1 MSNVNKCMEGEVAL
15 PTNTNAVLA
24 LSEDNT
30 TSNSE
35 IKYNDNINM
44 IELNLEEKKM
54 EIPKIEKDTT
64 DILIEQFQK
73 FYRIAID
80 SETKNLPI
88 WARCNDKC
96 PVFQHKDFD
105 IYSGK
110 CYEEYTQSIE
120 NPSKYKQKIIDNKYC
135 LNLLMDDLIAIDT
148 DSQEAEEWF
157 NNNCFINFEE
167 EFEKCP
173 IQKTSK
179 GYHHIFRRP
188 ENCDMFYKA
197 RAFKDDDD
205 NELEID
211 CITTCST
218 GTRGNLNIFPSNNK
232 KWIKPINSY
241 EEIPVMSDELYQFW
255 YIRYIGIKEKNS
267 KKNESEAPKVN
278 NEIIEFTEEEKN
290 TKIFKMADAIP
301 LKLLQK
307 GSYTNW
313 MRIIYSLASVGEYK
327 IAKYLSMKSEEAY
340 DEAKFNELYNGYSPD
355 VPGANG
361 KSISILSLYDC
372 VKQHSPEE
380 FKKINKKFNKKS
392 KKDDDLDDD
401 DTNIED
407 DYDNITNGKCAD
419 IFWDYFSN
427 KYSFSGINW
436 YRFNDSGI
444 YEDINKI
451 HTHILRRDIVVAMS
465 KWEQNQIQSI
475 TAKYE
480 EGEIN
485 LKEMKALRKK
495 IFKKVRSIE
504 SDTFLKQCI
513 GSLSDKFLDEGLEEK
528 LDKNYTKLFA
538 FKNGVY
544 DFENKIFRKATKE
557 DYVSNFVPYNY
568 DETDIDHDY
577 FDNLI
582 NMIFSDS
589 YSENDVYGENE
600 KAKFFKIHLG
610 SLIEGGNREE
620 KVYFWVGKGRNGK
633 GVQDHLL
640 QKTLGDTNSGY
651 YGSIDPTYFTTKND
665 DVNKATPVKMNFY
678 KRRLVV
684 AQEPNGSQEKEDK
697 FQEGNFK
704 SQSGNDKMSGRHLR
718 GNTVYWY
725 PTHKT
730 IIPTNHLPYF
740 TGKSDG
746 LFERIVIIKFDNK
759 FEVNFNKNDPKQR
772 PANIKLKESLIDKEA
787 KFFNYLL
794 HWFWIYKKE
803 GLKNIP
809 KEFENERKKYIQSLH
824 TVRSYINENLE
835 TTDKK
840 DEYVS
845 TSHAY
850 NDFIKYVDSTISQT
864 VFCNEIK
871 NEGIIINRIR
881 KEEYGKTQ
889 QIRVLLGYKFKITEN
904 VTINIEPEP
913 SKNDKCL
920 IKDDEED
927 TLSMNSTK
935 NEDDDDEL
943 NNVLVNKLG

>member
-1 MSNVNKCMEGEVAL
+1 MSNVNECTGELAL
-15 PTNTNAVLA
+15 PTNTNAELA
-24 LSEDNT
+24 LSKDNT

-44 IELNLEEKKM
+44 ENLKTEIPTNSLKDEIPRKVIRENIIFEAWIALKYYKNSNGETKKNIVSGELHKNSTKWSLEKFKKKLDKHKIDYDEIKAEVNFKNSKIAFLDFDKWGITISEIINDYPFLSEVENSKGNTRGFRFIVENNDFIGGSNYTKVNKDKNIDILCEKIWLNPSDIDPLFTDMCFYHKLSIDKLKQFLTNENQKYKFANERNIKTPLPINNNFDISEFSDEEKK
-54 EIPKIEKDTT
+54 
-64 DILIEQFQK
+64 
-73 FYRIAID
+73 
-80 SETKNLPI
+80 SKN
-88 WARCNDKC
+88 
-96 PVFQHKDFD
+96 
-105 IYSGK
+105 
-110 CYEEYTQSIE
+110 
-120 NPSKYKQKIIDNKYC
+120 
-135 LNLLMDDLIAIDT
+135 
-148 DSQEAEEWF
+148 
-157 NNNCFINFEE
+157 
-167 EFEKCP
+167 
-173 IQKTSK
+173 
-179 GYHHIFRRP
+179 
-188 ENCDMFYKA
+188 
-197 RAFKDDDD
+197 
-205 NELEID
+205 
-211 CITTCST
+211 
-218 GTRGNLNIFPSNNK
+218 
-232 KWIKPINSY
+232 
-241 EEIPVMSDELYQFW
+241 
-255 YIRYIGIKEKNS
+255 
-267 KKNESEAPKVN
+267 
-278 NEIIEFTEEEKN
+278 
-290 TKIFKMADAIP
+290 FKMADALP
-301 LKLLQK
+301 LHLVDT
-307 GSYTNW
+307 GSYQDWIT
-313 MRIIYSLASVGEYK
+313 IVYALASVNEYK
-327 IAKYLSMKSEEAY
+327 IARYISMKSIDAY
-340 DEAKFNELYNGYSPD
+340 DETKFNKLFKSYDPSVKGKNGGPITILTLYN
-355 VPGANG
+355 
-361 KSISILSLYDC
+361 L
-372 VKQHSPEE
+372 VKQHAPDK
-380 FKKINKKFNKKS
+380 FKQINKEFNKKS
-392 KKDDDLDDD
+392 KKDDDIDDD

-451 HTHILRRDIVVAMS
+451 HTHILRRDIIVAMS

-475 TAKYE
+475 TTKYE
-480 EGEIN
+480 DGEIN
-485 LKEMKALRKK
+485 LKEMKALKKK

-513 GSLSDKFLDEGLEEK
+513 GSLCDKFLDEGLEEK

-589 YSENDVYGENE
+589 YSENDVYVENE

-759 FEVNFNKNDPKQR
+759 FEVNFNKNDPRQR
-772 PANIKLKESLIDKEA
+772 PANIKLKESLINKEA

-794 HWFWIYKKE
+794 QWFWIYKKE

-809 KEFENERKKYIQSLH
+809 KEFEIERKKYIQSLH

-835 TTDKK
+835 TTDNK
-840 DEYVS
+840 DDYVS
-845 TSHAY
+845 TTQAY

-881 KEEYGKTQ
+881 KSEYGKTQ

-904 VTINIEPEP
+904 VTINIEPDP
-913 SKNDKCL
+913 AKNDKCL

-943 NNVLVNKLG
+943 SNVLVNKLG